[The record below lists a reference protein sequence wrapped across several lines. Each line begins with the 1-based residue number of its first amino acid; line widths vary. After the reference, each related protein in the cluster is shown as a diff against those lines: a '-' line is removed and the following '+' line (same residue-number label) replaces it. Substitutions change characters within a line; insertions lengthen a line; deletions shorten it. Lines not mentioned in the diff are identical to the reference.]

1 MMDLHDVDLME
12 LTDSQENVFMESLEV
27 FAKNTESNET
37 TSSTVMKSS
46 TSTIERK
53 SSSAKLPIFNFHR
66 VGQVHIHY
74 H

>member
-1 MMDLHDVDLME
+1 MLDLHDVDLME

-53 SSSAKLPIFNFHR
+53 SSFAKLPIFNFHR